1 VKQGRAIFFEFL
13 RIEATAKGIVYM
25 ASPKGS
31 PATPFPMVELGDSR
45 VVFENPE
52 HDFPKRII
60 YRLTPDG
67 SLNARV
73 AGIEKGR
80 ATAEEWTWRRR

>member
-1 VKQGRAIFFEFL
+1 
-13 RIEATAKGIVYM
+13 
-25 ASPKGS
+25 
-31 PATPFPMVELGDSR
+31 MVELGDSR
-45 VVFENPE
+45 AVFENPE

-73 AGIEKGR
+73 EGIEKGR